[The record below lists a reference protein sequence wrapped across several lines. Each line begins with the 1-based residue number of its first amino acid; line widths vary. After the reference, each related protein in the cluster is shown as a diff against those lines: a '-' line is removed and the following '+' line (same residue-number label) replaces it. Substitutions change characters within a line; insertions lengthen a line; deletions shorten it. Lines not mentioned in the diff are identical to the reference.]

1 MEYVMAILLAVIS
14 SSGIS
19 AIVVALLN
27 RHWQKK
33 DKEDTRIDAI
43 VNAEKLI
50 MIDQVKR
57 SAKKYI
63 RLGKISLDD
72 KEHLKEQY
80 DAYKALGGNG
90 HLDPTMNEINRLKVV
105 DE

>member
-1 MEYVMAILLAVIS
+1 MEHLITIIISIFS

-19 AIVVALLN
+19 AIIIALLN

-43 VNAEKLI
+43 VNAQKLT
-50 MIDQVKR
+50 MIEQVKR

-63 RLGKISLDD
+63 KLGHISLED
-72 KEHLKEQY
+72 KEHIKEQY

-90 HLDPTMNEINRLKVV
+90 HLDTTMEEINHLKVV

>member
-1 MEYVMAILLAVIS
+1 MEIVIALIAGLTGSGVASIVLAC
-14 SSGIS
+14 
-19 AIVVALLN
+19 LN

-33 DKEDTRIDAI
+33 DRNNSQIAAI

-63 RLGKISLDD
+63 RLKKISLDD
-72 KEHLKEQY
+72 KEHILEEY
-80 DAYKALGGNG
+80 AAYKALGGNG
-90 HLDPTMNEINRLKVV
+90 HLDAIMNEINRLPVV

>member
-1 MEYVMAILLAVIS
+1 MEHLTTIFVAVIS

-19 AIVVALLN
+19 AIIIALLN

-43 VNAEKLI
+43 VNAQKLT

-63 RLGKISLDD
+63 KLGQISLED
-72 KEHLKEQY
+72 KEHIKEQY

-90 HLDPTMNEINRLKVV
+90 HLDTTIEEINHLKVV